1 MGERTCSVEGCN
13 ALEFRNMGVCNRH
26 LHEGVEPLP
35 AAMKAKKEDIKEIA
49 PSFLNDNVQHKKFC
63 QILMAMAFG
72 GGFSAMI
79 GYHILDS
86 CSDDTIFEA
95 FGIFVFW
102 MSMFGVPMNVLILFL
117 SFFNPQF
124 DSKTVFVWI
133 FLHFSILLISM
144 TLFGEYLTQDMFCGC
159 WGFPGEDCSSK

>member
-1 MGERTCSVEGCN
+1 MGERTCSVEDCN
-13 ALEFRNMGVCNRH
+13 ALEFRNMGVCNKH

-35 AAMKAKKEDIKEIA
+35 VISPSKVSIKEIA
-49 PSFLNDNVQHKKFC
+49 PSLNDNVQHKKFC

-95 FGIFVFW
+95 FGIFAFYL
-102 MSMFGVPMNVLILFL
+102 SMFGVPINVLILFL
-117 SFFNPQF
+117 SFFNPQL

-133 FLHFSILLISM
+133 FLHFSVLLISM
-144 TLFGEYLTQDMFCGC
+144 TLFGEYLIQDMFCGC